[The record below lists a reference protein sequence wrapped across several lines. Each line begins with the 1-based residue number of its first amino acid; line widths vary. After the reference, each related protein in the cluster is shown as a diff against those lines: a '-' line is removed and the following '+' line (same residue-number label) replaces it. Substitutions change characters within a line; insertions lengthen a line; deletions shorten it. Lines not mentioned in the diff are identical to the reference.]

1 MKKSKLQILIVDDNP
16 GDIRLCREMLQE
28 SNTVSWKVEEAHDL
42 AVGRKKAAKTQ
53 FDLIV
58 LDLNL
63 PDSEGINTFYEI
75 RSSANHTPIVIL
87 SGRADQALALD
98 AVQEGAEDYLNKDQL
113 TPSLVSRSFQYAIER
128 SLLKQ
133 QLQLL
138 SITDELSGLL
148 NRRGFLTL
156 AEQQIKLA
164 KRSRNPLTLFFIDID
179 NMKGIN
185 DSLGHKNGDL
195 AIQAAA
201 RVLQLNFRESDLIAR
216 MGGDEFAVLAIDSD
230 PDQQE
235 IIYQRLMEITLQ
247 VKKEQNLPF
256 DLSLSIG
263 AAVWSEGKPQDLD
276 LLLQQADRS
285 MYAQKGKLGVF
296 PPPERKKGVPL
307 IEKTPSISDHVDLL
321 LIEDNPGDARLVK
334 EFLVNS
340 KREIHIT
347 RIERLSE
354 IKDLDGRKDFS
365 IILLDLSLPDSQGVD
380 TLKKVSTLFPAI
392 PIVIFT
398 GQNDSELALSAIQ
411 AGAQDYLI
419 KGLFD
424 DVVLERVLHYSME
437 RHALYQQNQEF
448 LGEIQ
453 NSELTLKSI
462 FDHVEIGIFRA
473 DRGGNLT
480 FANQGMLDLLGYDSL
495 SQVSGTNFLVE
506 NLHLEP
512 EFITRLF
519 TGEQKLKEGLC
530 LLFTR
535 TGEII
540 SIRLGITLSIFEGQT
555 ILIGTVEDI
564 SLQIESQRQ
573 LHLQSSALEATA
585 NAIVITDT
593 EGIIQ
598 WGNQAF
604 CDLTG
609 YQKDDVIGKSTRT
622 LKSGKHGNDFYKSM
636 WDSISSGRVWQGELT
651 NLRQNGT
658 SYVERMTI
666 TPIRDNKESIS
677 HYIAIKE
684 DITLYK
690 QSQKTLQR
698 RLAEVTA
705 LNQIALAGI
714 EETDEDELITRV
726 TRIGQEMIY
735 STHFGVLLL
744 AEDGEGL
751 FLHPSYLG
759 VSEEWFEKLFSI
771 QKGVVGRV
779 VRSNSTVIISDV
791 SQEEDYLPATP
802 EVRSELAVPL
812 VVDNKLIGVINA
824 ESMEPESFQEDDAR
838 LLETIAGQLGTALNQ
853 IRANKKEREQ
863 RQIAEALTDIALALN
878 SSLEINQI
886 LDQIL
891 DKIALLVPYK
901 TAALYLRQN
910 GNANVIRHK
919 GYDALGLRE
928 WIEHFSVSLE
938 DGSELPSFQQ
948 LVDNNKPFM
957 VADTELE
964 PGWVVL
970 PETTWIRSYLGIPIF
985 KGEDVIAFI
994 NLDQDFPNAFNETH
1008 IQIMEALGN
1017 QIATALENAELYRLQ
1032 KEQLDFLESLRQI
1045 DYAITGSL
1053 DIQLTLSVITAEIKD
1068 RLKIDAVNILLYD
1081 SSSFQFQ
1088 VIAKQGFNFS
1098 NNARESYFPVTGI
1111 LGQLISQRSSQEI
1124 PDLGSSDFA
1133 SDRKKLHMRERFVS
1147 YYGIPLI
1154 AKGKIIGVM
1163 ELFRRETIDFEPEW
1177 KKYAETVGTQTAIA
1191 INNSQLFSD
1200 LQKANLELSQAY
1212 DTTLEGWAGALEL
1225 RDHETEGHSR
1235 RVVDLTMDL
1244 VKVMEIPEEKWIHI
1258 RRGALLHDIGK
1269 MGVPDSILQKP
1280 GKLTEEEWALMRQ
1293 HPLYAE
1299 KWLKPIQYL
1308 QQALPIPR
1316 YHHERYDGTGYPE
1329 GLTGEEIPMEAR
1341 IFAVIDVWDALMSDR
1356 PYRKAWPRAKVLDH
1370 IKTEAGKHFDPRVV
1384 DAFIKLI
1391 QSKS

>member
-1 MKKSKLQILIVDDNP
+1 MMKTSNLKILIVDDNP
-16 GDIRLCREMLQE
+16 GDIRLCREMLEE
-28 SNTVSWKVEEAHDL
+28 SNTVSWKVEEAHDM
-42 AVGRKKAAKTQ
+42 AGGKKKAAKTQ

-63 PDSEGINTFYEI
+63 PDSEGIHTFQEI
-75 RSSANHTPIVIL
+75 RSSAKHTPIVIL
-87 SGRADQALALD
+87 SGRADQALA
-98 AVQEGAEDYLNKDQL
+98 AVQDGAEDYLNKDQL
-113 TPSLVSRSFQYAIER
+113 TPSLLSRAFQYAIER
-128 SLLKQ
+128 SRLKQ
-133 QLQLL
+133 QLQSL

-148 NRRGFLTL
+148 NRQGFLTM

-164 KRSRNPLTLFFIDID
+164 KRSLNPMTLFFIDID
-179 NMKGIN
+179 HMKGIN
-185 DSLGHKNGDL
+185 DSLGHKKGDL

-235 IIYQRLMEITLQ
+235 MICQRLMETIDQ
-247 VKKEQNLPF
+247 VKIEQNLPF

-263 AAVWSEGKPQDLD
+263 TAVWSAGETQDLD
-276 LLLQQADRS
+276 LLLQQADRA
-285 MYAQKGKLGVF
+285 MYTQKGKTEVF
-296 PPPERKKGVPL
+296 PLPDPINGVPF
-307 IEKTPSISDHVDLL
+307 IEKPPFILDRMNLL

-334 EFLVNS
+334 EFLTDS

-354 IKDLDGRKDFS
+354 IKDLDERKDFS
-365 IILLDLSLPDSQGVD
+365 IILLDLSLPDSQGID
-380 TLKKVSTLFPAI
+380 TLKKVSKLFPLI
-392 PIVIFT
+392 PIVVFT
-398 GQNDSELALSAIQ
+398 GQDDSELALTAIQ
-411 AGAQDYLI
+411 GGAQDYLV

-424 DVVLERVLHYSME
+424 DVVLERALHYSME
-437 RHALYQQNQEF
+437 RHALHQQNQEF

-453 NSELTLKSI
+453 HSELILKSI
-462 FDHVEIGIFRA
+462 FDHVKIGIFRT
-473 DRGGNLT
+473 DREGILT
-480 FANQGMLDLLGYDSL
+480 FANRGMMDMLGYDSL
-495 SQVSGTNFLVE
+495 SQVSGANFLVE
-506 NLHLEP
+506 HLHLEP

-519 TGEQKLKEGLC
+519 TGEQQLKGGLT
-530 LLFTR
+530 LLYTR
-535 TGEII
+535 SGEII
-540 SIRLGITLSIFEGQT
+540 SIRLGITLTAFEGQT
-555 ILIGTVEDI
+555 ILTGTVEDI

-593 EGIIQ
+593 EGIIL
-598 WGNQAF
+598 WNNQAF

-609 YQKDDVIGKSTRT
+609 YQKDDVIGKSTRI
-622 LKSGKHGNDFYKSM
+622 LKSGKHDNDFYQSM
-636 WDSISSGRVWQGELT
+636 WESISSGRVWQGELT
-651 NLRQNGT
+651 NLRKNGT
-658 SYVERMTI
+658 SYIERMTI
-666 TPIRDNKESIS
+666 TPIRGNNEKIS

-735 STHFGVLLL
+735 SSHFGVLLL
-744 AEDGEGL
+744 SEKGEDL

-759 VSEEWFEKLFSI
+759 VSEVWFGKSFSI
-771 QKGVVGRV
+771 HKGVVGRV
-779 VRSNSTVIISDV
+779 VKSNSTVIISDI
-791 SQEEDYLPATP
+791 SQEEDYLPSTP
-802 EVRSELAVPL
+802 NIRSELAVPL
-812 VVDNKLIGVINA
+812 IVDNKLIGVINA
-824 ESMEPESFQEDDAR
+824 ESTEPGTFQKDDAR

-863 RQIAEALTDIALALN
+863 RQIAEALSDIALALN
-878 SSLEINQI
+878 SSLEINQV

-891 DKIALLVPYK
+891 EKIAMLVPYK

-919 GYDALGLRE
+919 GYEALGLGE
-928 WIEHFSVSLE
+928 WIENFSVSLKG
-938 DGSELPSFQQ
+938 GSDLPSFQQ
-948 LVDNNKPFM
+948 LVDNNKPFLI
-957 VADTELE
+957 ADTELH

-970 PETTWIRSYLGIPIF
+970 PETAWIRSYLGIPIY
-985 KGEDVIAFI
+985 KGEEVIGFI
-994 NLDQDFPNAFNETH
+994 NLDQDFPNAFTETH
-1008 IQIMEALGN
+1008 IQIMDALSN

-1053 DIQLTLSVITAEIKD
+1053 DIQLTLSVITAEVKD

-1081 SSSFQFQ
+1081 PASFQFQ

-1111 LGQLISQRSSQEI
+1111 LGQLINQRSSQEI
-1124 PDLGSSDFA
+1124 LDLGSSDFVL
-1133 SDRKKLHMRERFVS
+1133 DRKELLTRERFVS
-1147 YYGIPLI
+1147 YFGIPLI

-1163 ELFRRETIDFEPEW
+1163 ELFRRETIDFIPEW

-1244 VKVMEIPEEKWIHI
+1244 VKVMELPEEKWIHI

-1269 MGVPDSILQKP
+1269 MGVPDSILQKS
-1280 GKLTEEEWALMRQ
+1280 GKLTEEEWELMRQ
-1293 HPLYAE
+1293 HPLYAL

-1308 QQALPIPR
+1308 QQAMPIPH

-1329 GLTGEEIPMEAR
+1329 GLTGEEIPLEAR

-1356 PYRKAWPRAKVLDH
+1356 PYRKAWSRTKVLDH

-1391 QSKS
+1391 QSNS